1 MPAAVSA
8 TFSKPSFIT
17 SSKGQVG
24 QAVGNVDAAPDQR
37 APEQSVSQLSA
48 KTTFQTYVEVATG
61 RQLEVFGRDLFS
73 NVPSTFAPLQS
84 VQVNP
89 DYVIGPGDAIQIRGW
104 GMVDI
109 DATLSVNRSGEVY
122 IPQVGAVNVSGVRY
136 RDLQP
141 YLKKAIGRIFTNF
154 DLSVSIAQTR
164 SVQVYIV
171 GNARRPGS
179 YTLSAMSSVL
189 NALFVSGG
197 PSETGSMRN
206 IKVRRGKELNSF
218 DLYDLLIYGDKS
230 RDIDLRDGDVIYI
243 GEVGPQIA
251 IIGGVKKPAIYELR
265 NDCSTAEALAWA
277 GGFESAAAFRNTI
290 VEKNVDGKFQTVAEL
305 VADRNSVMDKLA
317 KLSIRPTDII
327 RIIVPGAEPIEVKV
341 EREFVRVDGEV
352 NTSGVYEIKKGETLR
367 ELVARIGGVTPKAYV
382 YGTRLERE
390 SVKKLQQ
397 QKIDEA
403 AERFEKD
410 IEANAN
416 QRLASVTEA
425 DAAEAIKSESEAQ
438 RRLAQKLRS
447 VKAQGRIVLN
457 MPGADSKIDNLPELP
472 LMDGDVVYIPQ
483 RPATVDVIGAVYQQS
498 TFIWDE
504 GKSVNGYVRNAGGV
518 SRTGD
523 SGQIYRICADATVRR
538 GSGGRVNPGDAI
550 IVPEKLKTGKS
561 FTENLKDWTTILYQI
576 GLGAAAI
583 QVLK

>member
-1 MPAAVSA
+1 MRFGILFAAALAFGLSPLTGFTADGAASAQQATGGSSMPAAAPA
-8 TFSKPSFIT
+8 TFSRPSFIT
-17 SSKGQVG
+17 ATSG
-24 QAVGNVDAAPDQR
+24 QAGPAVAIGEAASDLR
-37 APEQSVSQLSA
+37 APEQSVSPLSS
-48 KTTFQTYVEVATG
+48 KTTFQTYVEVSTG
-61 RQLEVFGRDLFS
+61 RQLEVFGRDLFR
-73 NVPSTFAPLQS
+73 NVPSTFAPLHA

-154 DLSVSIAQTR
+154 DLSASIAQTR
-164 SVQVYIV
+164 SVQVYVV
-171 GNARRPGS
+171 GNARRPGT
-179 YTLSAMSSVL
+179 YTLSAMSTLL

-197 PSETGSMRN
+197 PSEIGSMRN
-206 IKVRRGKELNSF
+206 IKVKRGSRTINF
-218 DLYDLLIYGDKS
+218 DLYDILIYGDKTS
-230 RDIDLRDGDVIYI
+230 DVDLQDGDVIYI

-251 IIGGVKKPAIYELR
+251 IIGGVKKQAIYELR
-265 NDCSTAEALAWA
+265 NDCSAAEVLAWA
-277 GGFESAAAFRNTI
+277 GGFESAAAFRNII

-317 KLSIRPTDII
+317 KLPIRPTDII
-327 RIIVPGAEPIEVKV
+327 RVIVPGAEPIEVKV

-352 NTSGVYEIKKGETLR
+352 ETSGVYEIKKGETLR
-367 ELVARIGGVTPKAYV
+367 ELVTRIGGVTPKAYV

-403 AERFEKD
+403 AERFEND
-410 IEANAN
+410 IEASAN

-425 DAAEAIKSESEAQ
+425 DAAEAIKSEAEAQ

-457 MPGADSKIDNLPELP
+457 MPGADSKTDNLPELP

-504 GKSVNGYVRNAGGV
+504 GKRHQRL
-518 SRTGD
+518 RT
-523 SGQIYRICADATVRR
+523 QRR
-538 GSGGRVNPGDAI
+538 RSQQDR
-550 IVPEKLKTGKS
+550 
-561 FTENLKDWTTILYQI
+561 
-576 GLGAAAI
+576 
-583 QVLK
+583 